1 MFDLVDCLL
10 LRMPG
15 LGTDSQTQQA
25 PQTPDPSVRP
35 LSCSVMVQSG
45 RTGSLVAKYRPPMPI
60 MAVVVPTLRSD
71 ALGWKLEGERGGWV
85 GGWVGPPR
93 QSRMEAP
100 RQNSMKGTQPAC

>member
-15 LGTDSQTQQA
+15 LGTGSQTQQA

-45 RTGSLVAKYRPPMPI
+45 RTVSLVAKYRPPMPI

-85 GGWVGPPR
+85 GGW
-93 QSRMEAP
+93 
-100 RQNSMKGTQPAC
+100 ACRGRAEWKRRAKTA